1 MREGGGG
8 LSKIL
13 KREWNRT
20 EGRRHKDFKKGRKL
34 GQGLG
39 TLKRG
44 GGGPRNPL
52 VVDKKSLTSSNE
64 QMLLGIRL
72 KICNR
77 KVIIC

>member
-44 GGGPRNPL
+44 GAGTRWLLIRNH
-52 VVDKKSLTSSNE
+52 
-64 QMLLGIRL
+64 
-72 KICNR
+72 
-77 KVIIC
+77 